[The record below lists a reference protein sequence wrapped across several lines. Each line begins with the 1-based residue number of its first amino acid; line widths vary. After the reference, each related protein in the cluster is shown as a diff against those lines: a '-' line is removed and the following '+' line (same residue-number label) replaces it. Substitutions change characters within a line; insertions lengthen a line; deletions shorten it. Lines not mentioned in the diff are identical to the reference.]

1 MRTLLALNMR
11 YKVHETYTVEASS
24 ADAARDG
31 VLACSSCG
39 TERKNY
45 ELVLQECTDENE
57 GTTN

>member
-1 MRTLLALNMR
+1 MR